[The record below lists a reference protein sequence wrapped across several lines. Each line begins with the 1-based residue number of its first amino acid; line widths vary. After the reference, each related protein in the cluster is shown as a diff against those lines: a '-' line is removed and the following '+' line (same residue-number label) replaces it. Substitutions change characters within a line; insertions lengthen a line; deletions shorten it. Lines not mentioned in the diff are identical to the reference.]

1 MADSE
6 ADHREA
12 REESVNPSANNPDW
26 PGSSNGQTSAGKS
39 GPSFSTPG
47 SDAATTSSGGVSEGK
62 TSNYFAA
69 LDSNVEALQSR
80 AQGLIDKINEGRFKD
95 QTMMKDFNTNLNIKV
110 AELSQCLEDRM
121 YQMYEQNNTQLQV
134 RLQELTE
141 IIERIG
147 QLQTELKQVCQT
159 VVTVYKDLGL
169 QHDG

>member
-6 ADHREA
+6 LDHREI
-12 REESVNPSANNPDW
+12 REELVNPSNNKPERAGPSNSQTSSSLSGSSLSS
-26 PGSSNGQTSAGKS
+26 PGSN
-39 GPSFSTPG
+39 
-47 SDAATTSSGGVSEGK
+47 AATTSSASEGK

-69 LDSNVEALQSR
+69 LDTNVEALQSR
-80 AQGLIDKINEGRFKD
+80 AQSLIDKINEGRIKD
-95 QTMMKDFNTNLNIKV
+95 QTIMKNFNTNLNIKV

-147 QLQTELKQVCQT
+147 QLQAELKQVCQT

-169 QHDG
+169 QHDS